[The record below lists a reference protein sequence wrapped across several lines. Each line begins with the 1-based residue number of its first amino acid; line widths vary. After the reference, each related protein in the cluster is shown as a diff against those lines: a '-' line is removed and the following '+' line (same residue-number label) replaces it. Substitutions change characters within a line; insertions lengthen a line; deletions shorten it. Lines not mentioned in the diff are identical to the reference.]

1 MARGG
6 SKLPIRKHNMT
17 SSDLRLAPPTRGSSH
32 GYAHGEPA
40 IAGDSRRQ
48 TVFGHIF
55 EGHGP
60 YRGRPK
66 QPASES
72 DVGVGIGNESNDYAA
87 AASQTNRR
95 YGQVVRSLLLPKN
108 ISTPAAVQAFRG
120 QGTMSLS
127 DLPDEALLVIL
138 NKLDTREALRC
149 SVLSRRWRRVP
160 GMLPNIELDVD
171 SFTPDHDDGF
181 TSTLSDDA
189 RNSYAMV
196 SAVQSLLSHE
206 SRHDIRRLD
215 LSFFSRDESVG
226 IIHAIDDAMARGR
239 RILKMCFDVVSEK
252 CYLECPDRDR
262 VKQGK
267 RLLYCFDAY
276 PHVFAGLTSLHLE
289 CITVQG
295 PCFSNVITACEKL
308 SYLSLVYCDFGEET
322 PLTIHHEHLRVVKLE
337 FCTCDTVELEVP
349 DLLKLM
355 MSVWSWSPR
364 RYPFVFGHAPR
375 LQRLE
380 LAHAGLIDSK
390 MLQLSKL
397 LDNCTSLRELWLNFE
412 REKIWI
418 LPETPTRLAPL
429 LNNLTFVGVHR
440 IHPNSGITWTL
451 FLLEAAPLL
460 KMLSIKV
467 TDHQCKPIEGE
478 LLKRTLCEKN
488 NIYWE
493 PSDFKHY
500 SLTMLIFYG
509 FQPGKKCME
518 YIRQVI
524 KRAVNLEDILLHDDR
539 CEATREATTRP
550 PPLLAA
556 AGLLASSAQADRG
569 PAQGGDGNDHQIR
582 TAPIESC
589 GAAAGDG
596 DGDGSGDGDG
606 RGEQR
611 RAGMRPMAAGMAT
624 AVVESADPAA
634 ARRWTV
640 LQAACPTSGAG
651 VCGAPTLVV
660 ALWRQQAVVVRRTA
674 RSGSRFR
681 SDASLVRSGVAWS
694 PVVVIFDM

>member
-1 MARGG
+1 MLELESETSQTTTQRQRHRQIGG
-6 SKLPIRKHNMT
+6 TGRFSCSETHYRAIGRPFP
-17 SSDLRLAPPTRGSSH
+17 LAPKEH
-32 GYAHGEPA
+32 KY
-40 IAGDSRRQ
+40 
-48 TVFGHIF
+48 
-55 EGHGP
+55 
-60 YRGRPK
+60 
-66 QPASES
+66 
-72 DVGVGIGNESNDYAA
+72 
-87 AASQTNRR
+87 
-95 YGQVVRSLLLPKN
+95 
-108 ISTPAAVQAFRG
+108 PAAVQAFRG
-120 QGTMSLS
+120 QDTMSLS

-138 NKLDTREALRC
+138 NKLDTREAVRC

-181 TSTLSDDA
+181 TSSLSDAA
-189 RNSYAMV
+189 RSNYAMV

-206 SRHDIRRLD
+206 SRHDIRHLD

-226 IIHAIDDAMARGR
+226 IIRAIDDAMAHGR

-252 CYLECPDRDR
+252 CNLDCPDTDR
-262 VKQGK
+262 VKQGR

-289 CITVQG
+289 YVMVQG
-295 PCFSNVITACEKL
+295 PCFSNVITTCEKL

-322 PLTIHHEHLRVVKLE
+322 PLTIHHEHLHVVKLE

-451 FLLEAAPLL
+451 FLLETAPLL

-467 TDHQCKPIEGE
+467 TDHQCKQIEGE

-509 FQPGKKCME
+509 FQPGKKCMGTIMCSSVPGIALLNTSLSKSWSDE
-518 YIRQVI
+518 ELVRFLAERKAADSLPENVVVGMNFSLIDPWNSALKCAHKRSGSSSRRTGDVMRQ
-524 KRAVNLEDILLHDDR
+524 E
-539 CEATREATTRP
+539 CEVCKSYYPVTRYPRTKKERDLVKNAINEGRTSPIERIQFFHTSEAGTAAREATTRP

-556 AGLLASSAQADRG
+556 AGLLASSAQ
-569 PAQGGDGNDHQIR
+569 
-582 TAPIESC
+582 
-589 GAAAGDG
+589 
-596 DGDGSGDGDG
+596 
-606 RGEQR
+606 QR
-611 RAGMRPMAAGMAT
+611 RAGMRPMAAGMAM

-634 ARRWTV
+634 ARRWMV

-681 SDASLVRSGVAWS
+681 SDASLVSYTEV
-694 PVVVIFDM
+694 

>member
-1 MARGG
+1 MGAETTKERIERNIECACSTSTEMARG
-6 SKLPIRKHNMT
+6 
-17 SSDLRLAPPTRGSSH
+17 
-32 GYAHGEPA
+32 
-40 IAGDSRRQ
+40 
-48 TVFGHIF
+48 
-55 EGHGP
+55 GHGP

-539 CEATREATTRP
+539 CEVCKSYYPVTRYP
-550 PPLLAA
+550 
-556 AGLLASSAQADRG
+556 
-569 PAQGGDGNDHQIR
+569 R
-582 TAPIESC
+582 TKKERDLVKKAINEGRTSPIERIQFFHTSE
-589 GAAAGDG
+589 AG
-596 DGDGSGDGDG
+596 
-606 RGEQR
+606 
-611 RAGMRPMAAGMAT
+611 
-624 AVVESADPAA
+624 
-634 ARRWTV
+634 TV
-640 LQAACPTSGAG
+640 KTI
-651 VCGAPTLVV
+651 
-660 ALWRQQAVVVRRTA
+660 
-674 RSGSRFR
+674 
-681 SDASLVRSGVAWS
+681 D
-694 PVVVIFDM
+694 